1 MQLKTKSQI
10 KKMIAQETA
19 RIMVEQGIE
28 KYHTAKHKAAENL
41 NFQNLGCLPRNSEI
55 EDKLKEYH
63 RLFDGESHHVS
74 LFKLR
79 KIALS
84 VMEFFSNFQS
94 FLVGPVA
101 NGTATAGSPIN
112 IHLSAE
118 NIEEVMSQL
127 DDQLIAHKLYERQLK
142 TGHQTTKSFKG
153 LTFIY
158 KKIDIE
164 VTVFT
169 HKEIKQIPISRINNK
184 PMKRIKA
191 KALKKLLVILGSSL

>member
-1 MQLKTKSQI
+1 MNTKSQI
-10 KKMIAQETA
+10 KNMIAQETA

-28 KYHTAKHKAAENL
+28 KYHTAKNKAAENL
-41 NFQNLGCLPRNSEI
+41 NFHNLGCLPRNSEI
-55 EDKLKEYH
+55 EEKLKEYY
-63 RLFDGESHHVS
+63 RLFDGQSHQDKM
-74 LFKLR
+74 LKLR

-84 VMEFFSNFQS
+84 VMDLFCSFQS

-101 NGTATAGSPIN
+101 NGTAAAPLIN

-118 NIEEVMSQL
+118 NIEDVMQHL
-127 DDQLIAHKLYERQLK
+127 DELSIAYKHYTRPLK
-142 TGHQTTKSFKG
+142 TGHQTTKDFKG

-158 KKIDIE
+158 KNTDIE

-169 HKEIKQIPISRINNK
+169 HKEIKQTPLSRINNK

-191 KALKKLLVILGSSL
+191 KALKELLVISDPSF